1 MKKINKNLEIIG
13 LIFKSLDYLELLNN
27 QLKSDYCK
35 VDGWD
40 INVRIVAN
48 DASEKIINK
57 LKTLNINYSI
67 YNDYKLNDYYLNRVY
82 RCWNFAGRTSNYDN
96 ICFVNSDMV
105 FTENWLLN
113 LLKHHDGIN
122 IPTSRLIESGK
133 MPSGTHGIS
142 IDCGKNPKNLDLIK
156 LEHIS
161 KIISE
166 DKILNKGL
174 YMPCIFEKSRFIESG
189 MYPEGNIYT
198 DGIGTLNG
206 FLQSGDDWYFRKLEK
221 EYGMKH
227 ITVYNS
233 LVYHIQEGE
242 KDS

>member
-1 MKKINKNLEIIG
+1 
-13 LIFKSLDYLELLNN
+13 
-27 QLKSDYCK
+27 
-35 VDGWD
+35 
-40 INVRIVAN
+40 VAN

-156 LEHIS
+156 LAHIS